1 MKKHSFDPSLYLVV
15 NPEQCVF
22 GNVADTVCE
31 AVQGGVTAVQIR
43 SKSLNSENFIKLV
56 DETVKNLASDTVPVI
71 VNDRIDVATATKASG
86 VHLGQED
93 TSVLQARQT
102 IGTTSIIGLTV
113 RSIQEAEDAPLD
125 CLDYISIGGVFATQ
139 SKQNPDPPIGVDQLQ
154 IILEKIRS
162 QNPDMPVIAIS
173 GINESNIDQVLATG
187 VDGVAVVSAICE
199 SENPR
204 KAARRLR
211 DLIESN
217 KPSAVA
223 A

>member
-93 TSVLQARQT
+93 TSVLQARQI

-125 CLDYISIGGVFATQ
+125 WLDYISIGGVFATQ
-139 SKQNPDPPIGVDQLQ
+139 SKQNPDPPIGVDKLQ
-154 IILEKIRS
+154 VILEKIRS

-187 VDGVAVVSAICE
+187 VNGIAVVSAICG

-211 DLIESN
+211 DLIEST